1 MLIARVVA
9 EPEAESISLDEAYQ
23 HLRVDAVDSDGR
35 PDDAYIQ
42 ALITSAR
49 VYCENY
55 TGLSLAFKT
64 YEITLPEWP
73 DDDVIVLPHP
83 PFVSL
88 IGVTISDDLSDN
100 ELDADNYALDDSGR
114 YATLTPV
121 VSWPVLATGTV
132 VRVRYRAGYGDES
145 EASAQVPQ
153 PIRIAMMLLIGHWYA
168 NREAAAAGGSAE
180 LPLGVKCC
188 LDPYRVRR
196 GLA

>member
-1 MLIARVVA
+1 MITARVVA
-9 EPEAESISLDEAYQ
+9 EPAAEPISLEEAYQ
-23 HLRVDAVDSDGR
+23 HLRVDAVGSDGR
-35 PDDAYIQ
+35 PDDTYIQ
-42 ALITSAR
+42 ALIAAAR

-55 TGLSLAFKT
+55 TGLALAFKT
-64 YEITLPEWP
+64 YEVTLAEWP
-73 DDDVIVLPHP
+73 DDDVITLPHP
-83 PFVSL
+83 PFVAL
-88 IGVTISDDLSDN
+88 VGVTISDDLSDN
-100 ELDADNYALDDSGR
+100 ELDAENYTLDDSGR

-132 VRVRYRAGYGDES
+132 ARVRYQAGYGDES

-153 PIRIAMMLLIGHWYA
+153 PIRVAMMLLIGHWYA
-168 NREAAAAGGSAE
+168 NREAVAAGGGSE